1 MILLLLI
8 ILFIIFLLY
17 RFRQRTI
24 EEYIIDSVDLSWR
37 NKTGVEDVV
46 NKWILIVKDKNN
58 NEIHRTENSD
68 SNNRKNETDV
78 KLNVFSNK
86 TFGDNIIGNNTIDIY
101 YNEVSDDKKV
111 NTQLL
116 RFEKDE
122 FTENLGSF
130 EFRDLDMSAWE
141 NAQNAD
147 CEGIYSKVKKDKS
160 TPGVEKF
167 GCGPQND
174 PNKHHCQFWKHT
186 HTQKQLGT
194 GKACSRGDGHVI
206 KVQWPKK
213 TNTDRVGLQFVDDPN
228 PNTDSKVDD
237 NPQHY
242 KSLFDQQQAIVNE
255 QEKENARIAKEAADK
270 AAAEALGGVIPNQT
284 KLGEDGWC
292 GHGGVVIHQVDGDV
306 NTAKGCKRICSD
318 TNQVWTRD
326 TSYGLWDSNEANNIV
341 NECTDAKLDIIWEK
355 DGDGKRKLR
364 SGFKASKDYVPS
376 STSTNGIRY
385 VWFGY
390 ENSDWKRPLNISQIE
405 VYSGGVNIVRDFVD
419 DTVDQSSF
427 YADWTSPKRLFDG
440 TLTTMAHTKDGKTNW
455 FRIDLGKEYS
465 VIDKVM
471 VYNRMN
477 PWWCCR
483 DRWAGSFVKLL
494 DSNKKLIVRSKETLP
509 TDKTKAKNYTED
521 PDGAGETHLKTFT
534 FGNIIGDSVPVMDLT
549 GGFKWYYYQGSYFSV
564 PSSFNN
570 ATPTKTGTGVTDFS
584 SKHKATGG
592 YLPNHG
598 NKSDYAVRWQ
608 GRFVPKKT
616 GSHKFWTESDDMSYL
631 YVDYKKVVDN
641 GGLHAMEKKE
651 GTYNMTKGKEYLIEI
666 FFSEKGGGDE
676 IKVWFQGPDMSLA
689 KHDFS
694 GYMVNDTKLCS
705 SGMFGGRKNNG
716 ITDYRHCLECAH
728 KWEPGLHKRSIN
740 CENIWGINQD

>member
-17 RFRQRTI
+17 RFRQRTV

-37 NKTGVEDVV
+37 NKTGIEDVV
-46 NKWILIVKDKNN
+46 NKWILVVKDKNN

-68 SNNRKNETDV
+68 SNNRKNDTDV

-101 YNEVSDDKKV
+101 YNDGSGDKKI
-111 NTQLL
+111 NTQIL

-122 FTENLGSF
+122 FTDDLGSF

-147 CEGIYSKVKKDKS
+147 CEGIYSKVKKNKS

-174 PNKHHCQFWKHT
+174 PNKHWCQFWKHT

-194 GKACSRGDGHVI
+194 GRACSRGDGHVI

-228 PNTDSKVDD
+228 PNTDSKVADS
-237 NPQHY
+237 PQHY
-242 KSLFDQQQAIVNE
+242 KSLFDQQQAIVDA
-255 QEKENARIAKEAADK
+255 QEKENARIAKEEADK

-318 TNQVWTRD
+318 TNQIWTRD
-326 TSYGLWDSNEANNIV
+326 TSYGLWDSDEANHIV
-341 NECTDAKLDIIWEK
+341 EECTDAKLDSIWEK

-364 SGFKASKDYVPS
+364 SGFKASKDYVPIQ
-376 STSTNGIRY
+376 N
-385 VWFGY
+385 
-390 ENSDWKRPLNISQIE
+390 
-405 VYSGGVNIVRDFVD
+405 
-419 DTVDQSSF
+419 QS
-427 YADWTSPKRLFDG
+427 
-440 TLTTMAHTKDGKTNW
+440 
-455 FRIDLGKEYS
+455 
-465 VIDKVM
+465 V
-471 VYNRMN
+471 
-477 PWWCCR
+477 
-483 DRWAGSFVKLL
+483 
-494 DSNKKLIVRSKETLP
+494 
-509 TDKTKAKNYTED
+509 
-521 PDGAGETHLKTFT
+521 
-534 FGNIIGDSVPVMDLT
+534 
-549 GGFKWYYYQGSYFSV
+549 GGFKWYYYTGSYFSE

-570 ATPTKTGTGVTDFS
+570 KTPTKTGTSVTDFS
-584 SKHKATGG
+584 DINKATGG
-592 YLPNHG
+592 YLQVNG
-598 NKSDYAVRWQ
+598 KNDYAVRWQ
-608 GRFVPKKT
+608 GRFVPKKSGT
-616 GSHKFWTESDDMSYL
+616 HKFWTKSDDMSYL
-631 YVDYKKVVDN
+631 YVNYKKVVDN

-651 GTYNMTKGKEYLIEI
+651 GTYNMTKGREYLIEI
-666 FFSEKGGGDE
+666 FFSERGGGDNIIVSFKE
-676 IKVWFQGPDMSLA
+676 PNGTKTTN
-689 KHDFS
+689 FS
-694 GYMVNDTKLCS
+694 GYMVNDTRICS
-705 SGMFGGRKNNG
+705 SGMFGGRWNNG
-716 ITDYRHCLECAH
+716 VTDYKHCLECAH

-740 CENIWGINQD
+740 CENMWLGDD

>member
-17 RFRQRTI
+17 RFRQRTV

-46 NKWILIVKDKNN
+46 NKWILVVKDKNN
-58 NEIHRTENSD
+58 NEIHRAENSD

-141 NAQNAD
+141 NAQNKD
-147 CEGIYSKVKKDKS
+147 CEGIYSKVKKNKS
-160 TPGVEKF
+160 TLGVEKF
-167 GCGPQND
+167 GCGPAND
-174 PNKHHCQFWKHT
+174 PNKHWCQFWKHT

-213 TNTDRVGLQFVDDPN
+213 ANTDRVGLQFVDDPN

-284 KLGEDGWC
+284 KLGDDGFC
-292 GHGGVVIHQVDGDV
+292 SHGGVVIHQVDGDV

-318 TNQVWTRD
+318 TNNVWTRD
-326 TSYGLWDSNEANNIV
+326 TSHGTWDSNEANRIV
-341 NECTDAKLDIIWEK
+341 EECTDAKLDIIWEK

-376 STSTNGIRY
+376 STSTTGIKY

-405 VYSGGVNIVRDFVD
+405 VYSGGVNIVKDFGD
-419 DTVDQSSF
+419 NTVDQSSF

-494 DSNKKLIVRSKETLP
+494 NKKGEEIMRSNETLP
-509 TDKTKAKNYTED
+509 TNKTEAKNYTED
-521 PDGAGETHLKTFT
+521 YYEDGQYMARVKTFT
-534 FGNIIGDSVPVMDLT
+534 F
-549 GGFKWYYYQGSYFSV
+549 
-564 PSSFNN
+564 
-570 ATPTKTGTGVTDFS
+570 
-584 SKHKATGG
+584 
-592 YLPNHG
+592 
-598 NKSDYAVRWQ
+598 
-608 GRFVPKKT
+608 
-616 GSHKFWTESDDMSYL
+616 
-631 YVDYKKVVDN
+631 
-641 GGLHAMEKKE
+641 
-651 GTYNMTKGKEYLIEI
+651 NM
-666 FFSEKGGGDE
+666 
-676 IKVWFQGPDMSLA
+676 
-689 KHDFS
+689 
-694 GYMVNDTKLCS
+694 
-705 SGMFGGRKNNG
+705 
-716 ITDYRHCLECAH
+716 
-728 KWEPGLHKRSIN
+728 
-740 CENIWGINQD
+740 

>member
-17 RFRQRTI
+17 RFRQRTV

-46 NKWILIVKDKNN
+46 NKWILVVKDKNN
-58 NEIHRTENSD
+58 NEIHRAENSD

-141 NAQNAD
+141 NAQNKD
-147 CEGIYSKVKKDKS
+147 CEGIYSKVKKNKS
-160 TPGVEKF
+160 TLGVEKF
-167 GCGPQND
+167 GCGPAND
-174 PNKHHCQFWKHT
+174 PNKHWCQFWKHT

-213 TNTDRVGLQFVDDPN
+213 ANTDRVGLQFVDDPN

-284 KLGEDGWC
+284 KLGDDGFC
-292 GHGGVVIHQVDGDV
+292 SHGGVVIHQVDGDV

-318 TNQVWTRD
+318 TNNVWTRD
-326 TSYGLWDSNEANNIV
+326 TSHGTWDSNEANRIV
-341 NECTDAKLDIIWEK
+341 EECTDAKLDIIWEK

-376 STSTNGIRY
+376 STSTTGIKY

-405 VYSGGVNIVRDFVD
+405 VYSGGVNIVKDFGD
-419 DTVDQSSF
+419 NTVDQSSF

-494 DSNKKLIVRSKETLP
+494 NKKGEEIMRSKETLP

-570 ATPTKTGTGVTDFS
+570 ATPTKTGTGITDFS

-608 GRFVPKKT
+608 GHFVPKQT

-631 YVDYKKVVDN
+631 YVNYKKVVDN

-666 FFSEKGGGDE
+666 FFSEKGGGDN
-676 IKVWFQGPDMSLA
+676 IKVWFKGPGMSSA
-689 KHDFS
+689 KHDFT
-694 GYMVNDTKLCS
+694 GFMVKDTKICS
-705 SGMFGGRKNNG
+705 SEMFGGRKNKG
-716 ITDYRHCLECAH
+716 ITDYKHCLECAH

>member
-17 RFRQRTI
+17 RFRQRTV

-101 YNEVSDDKKV
+101 YNEVSGDKKV

-147 CEGIYSKVKKDKS
+147 CEGIYSKVKKNKS
-160 TPGVEKF
+160 TLGVEKF
-167 GCGPQND
+167 GCGPTND
-174 PNKHHCQFWKHT
+174 PNKHWCQFWKHT

-228 PNTDSKVDD
+228 PNTDSKVAD

-242 KSLFDQQQAIVNE
+242 KSLFDQQQAIVDA
-255 QEKENARIAKEAADK
+255 QEKENAKIAKEAADK
-270 AAAEALGGVIPNQT
+270 AAAEAFGGIIPNQT

-306 NTAKGCKRICSD
+306 NTATGCKRICSD

-364 SGFKASKDYVPS
+364 SGFKASKDYVPPQNQS
-376 STSTNGIRY
+376 ELPDEIYMIGGRDGKYCAVDGDLIKCNKSAIGIGGLEK
-385 VWFGY
+385 FGLIK
-390 ENSDWKRPLNISQIE
+390 NSDGTYSFKGGNKYCADEGNRIICNRGSIGGWERFKISKN
-405 VYSGGVNIVRDFVD
+405 S
-419 DTVDQSSF
+419 
-427 YADWTSPKRLFDG
+427 DG
-440 TLTTMAHTKDGKTNW
+440 TYSLTGGKDGKYCADESHMNRITCDRGSIGGWERFKIGKYNKPSLSLRAGNSGAQIDGGGKVYYLDRHNIECGSDALNGFGLIRQPGGKTQYNYLCLKPGHLTKHDKKTNSQYKGSKSGKRSSALYLDRHTVDCNNKPITQ
-455 FRIDLGKEYS
+455 FRLH
-465 VIDKVM
+465 
-471 VYNRMN
+471 
-477 PWWCCR
+477 R
-483 DRWAGSFVKLL
+483 DGSRRIYYKY
-494 DSNKKLIVRSKETLP
+494 KC
-509 TDKTKAKNYTED
+509 
-521 PDGAGETHLKTFT
+521 
-534 FGNIIGDSVPVMDLT
+534 GNVST
-549 GGFKWYYYQGSYFSV
+549 Q
-564 PSSFNN
+564 NN
-570 ATPTKTGTGVTDFS
+570 ACRETSTPWNQES
-584 SKHKATGG
+584 SSVH
-592 YLPNHG
+592 YLDRH
-598 NKSDYAVRWQ
+598 YAKCN
-608 GRFVPKKT
+608 PD
-616 GSHKFWTESDDMSYL
+616 EY
-631 YVDYKKVVDN
+631 
-641 GGLHAMEKKE
+641 
-651 GTYNMTKGKEYLIEI
+651 MTKFKLNRRGNGQFRY
-666 FFSEKGGGDE
+666 
-676 IKVWFQGPDMSLA
+676 
-689 KHDFS
+689 DFRCC
-694 GYMVNDTKLCS
+694 K
-705 SGMFGGRKNNG
+705 KN
-716 ITDYRHCLECAH
+716 
-728 KWEPGLHKRSIN
+728 
-740 CENIWGINQD
+740 

>member
-17 RFRQRTI
+17 RFRQRTV

-37 NKTGVEDVV
+37 NKTGVENVV
-46 NKWILIVKDKNN
+46 NKWILVVKDKNN

-68 SNNRKNETDV
+68 SNNRKNDTDV

-101 YNEVSDDKKV
+101 YNEVSGDKKV

-122 FTENLGSF
+122 FTDDLGSF
-130 EFRDLDMSAWE
+130 EFHDLDMSAWE

-147 CEGIYSKVKKDKS
+147 CEGIYSKVKKNKS
-160 TPGVEKF
+160 TLGVEKF
-167 GCGPQND
+167 GCGPAND
-174 PNKHHCQFWKHT
+174 PNKHWCQFWKHT

-213 TNTDRVGLQFVDDPN
+213 TNTDRVGLQFVDDPD
-228 PNTDSKVDD
+228 PNTDSKVAD

-284 KLGEDGWC
+284 KLGDDGFC
-292 GHGGVVIHQVDGDV
+292 SHGGVVIHQVDGDV

-318 TNQVWTRD
+318 TNNVWTRD
-326 TSYGLWDSNEANNIV
+326 TSHGTWDSNEANRIV
-341 NECTDAKLDIIWEK
+341 EECTDAKLDIIWEK
-355 DGDGKRKLR
+355 DGNGKRKLR
-364 SGFKASKDYVPS
+364 SGFKASKDYVPP
-376 STSTNGIRY
+376 STSTSGIKY

-390 ENSDWKRPLNISQIE
+390 ENSGWEERPLNIAEIE
-405 VYSGGVNIVRDFVD
+405 VYSGGVNIVKDFTD
-419 DTVDQSSF
+419 DKVESSSV
-427 YADWTSPKRLFDG
+427 YAFWTTPKKLFDG
-440 TLTTMAHTKDGKTNW
+440 SKSNMAHTKDSGTNW
-455 FRIDLGKEYS
+455 WKIDLGKEYS
-465 VIDKVM
+465 AIDKVM
-471 VYNRMN
+471 VYNRDN
-477 PWWCCR
+477 CCW

-494 DSNKKLIVRSKETLP
+494 NKKGKEIMRSTDTLPSNK
-509 TDKTKAKNYTED
+509 DAAKNYKE
-521 PDGAGETHLKTFT
+521 GGVRVKTFT
-534 FGNIIGDSVPVMDLT
+534 FGNTVGASSPPMNLP

-570 ATPTKTGTGVTDFS
+570 ATPTKTGTGIKNFS
-584 SKHKATGG
+584 NKHNATGG

-598 NKSDYAVRWQ
+598 NKSNYAVRWQ

-616 GSHKFWTESDDMSYL
+616 GTHKFWTQSDDMSYL

-641 GGLHAMEKKE
+641 GGTHAERKEE
-651 GTYNMTKGKEYLIEI
+651 GTINMTKGKEYLIEI
-666 FFSEKGGGDE
+666 FFSEKSGGDE
-676 IKVWFQGPDMSLA
+676 MKVWFQGPGMNSDT
-689 KHDFS
+689 HDFS

-705 SGMFGGRKNNG
+705 SGMFGGRGNNG
-716 ITDYRHCLECAH
+716 IIDYKHCLECAH

-740 CENIWGINQD
+740 CENIWVGDD

>member
-17 RFRQRTI
+17 RFRQRTV

-46 NKWILIVKDKNN
+46 NKWILVVKDKNN
-58 NEIHRTENSD
+58 NEIHRTENND
-68 SNNRKNETDV
+68 SNNRKNDTDV

-101 YNEVSDDKKV
+101 YNDGSGDKKI
-111 NTQLL
+111 NTQIL

-122 FTENLGSF
+122 FSEKLDSF

-147 CEGIYSKVKKDKS
+147 CEGIYSKVKKNKS

-228 PNTDSKVDD
+228 PNTDSKVADS
-237 NPQHY
+237 PQHY
-242 KSLFDQQQAIVNE
+242 KSLFDQQQAIVDA
-255 QEKENARIAKEAADK
+255 QEKENARIAKEEADK
-270 AAAEALGGVIPNQT
+270 AAAEALGGLIPNQT

-326 TSYGLWDSNEANNIV
+326 TSYGLWDSDEANRIV
-341 NECTDAKLDIIWEK
+341 EECTDAKLDSIWEK

-376 STSTNGIRY
+376 QNQSQPAFS
-385 VWFGY
+385 Y
-390 ENSDWKRPLNISQIE
+390 EFI
-405 VYSGGVNIVRDFVD
+405 
-419 DTVDQSSF
+419 
-427 YADWTSPKRLFDG
+427 
-440 TLTTMAHTKDGKTNW
+440 M
-455 FRIDLGKEYS
+455 
-465 VIDKVM
+465 
-471 VYNRMN
+471 
-477 PWWCCR
+477 
-483 DRWAGSFVKLL
+483 
-494 DSNKKLIVRSKETLP
+494 NKKNQSLGIHIGWIKLDGVLATKEQTTIHKPPNRNNNSNNMFNNNNNYSSWNANGHNVGDKIFTIVSDKQIDEIDISYWRPKYGPGWIIKENGV
-509 TDKTKAKNYTED
+509 TKIIETSNRGNNSNPNPVVYTY
-521 PDGAGETHLKTFT
+521 
-534 FGNIIGDSVPVMDLT
+534 NIKIDTT
-549 GGFKWYYYQGSYFSV
+549 GGFKYYIYGRSFMMTQFYMQGWKLKTKQVCKSTGSYLGNVSN
-564 PSSFNN
+564 FNN
-570 ATPTKTGTGVTDFS
+570 KEPTYEGTGITDFS

-592 YLPNHG
+592 NLPNNG
-598 NKSDYAVRWQ
+598 NWCDYAVRWQ
-608 GRFVPKKT
+608 GYFVPKKT
-616 GSHKFWTESDDMSYL
+616 GTHKFWTESDDMSYL
-631 YVDYKKVVDN
+631 YVNNKKVVDN
-641 GGLHAMEKKE
+641 GGLHGMVKKD
-651 GTYNMTKGKEYLIEI
+651 GTFNMTKGREYLIEI

-676 IKVWFQGPDMSLA
+676 MKVWFQGPDMSSA

-694 GYMVNDTKLCS
+694 GYMLKDTKICS
-705 SGMFGGRKNNG
+705 SEMFGGRSNNG
-716 ITDYRHCLECAH
+716 ITDYKHCLECAH
-728 KWEPGLHKRSIN
+728 KWEPGTHKRSIN
-740 CENIWGINQD
+740 CENIWVGDD

>member
-1 MILLLLI
+1 
-8 ILFIIFLLY
+8 
-17 RFRQRTI
+17 
-24 EEYIIDSVDLSWR
+24 VDLSWR
-37 NKTGVEDVV
+37 NKTGIEDVV
-46 NKWILIVKDKNN
+46 DKWILVVKDKNN

-68 SNNRKNETDV
+68 LNNRKNDMDV

-101 YNEVSDDKKV
+101 YNEVSGGKKV
-111 NTQLL
+111 NTQIL

-122 FTENLGSF
+122 FSENLDSF

-141 NAQNAD
+141 NAQNKD
-147 CEGIYSKVKKDKS
+147 CEGIYSKVKKNKS

-228 PNTDSKVDD
+228 PNTDSKVADS
-237 NPQHY
+237 PQHY
-242 KSLFDQQQAIVNE
+242 KSLFDQQQAIVDA
-255 QEKENARIAKEAADK
+255 QEKENARIAKEDADK
-270 AAAEALGGVIPNQT
+270 VAAEALGGLIPNQT

-292 GHGGVVIHQVDGDV
+292 GHGGVVIHQVDGNV

-326 TSYGLWDSNEANNIV
+326 TSYGLWDSDEANHIV
-341 NECTDAKLDIIWEK
+341 EECTDAKLDSIWEK

-494 DSNKKLIVRSKETLP
+494 DSNKNLIVRSKETLP

-570 ATPTKTGTGVTDFS
+570 ATPKKTGTGVTDFS
-584 SKHKATGG
+584 NINKATNGVLTVNGG
-592 YLPNHG
+592 N
-598 NKSDYAVRWQ
+598 NYAVRWQ
-608 GRFVPKKT
+608 GRFVPKKD
-616 GSHKFWTESDDMSYL
+616 GSHKFWTKSDDMSYL
-631 YVDYKKVVDN
+631 YVNNDKVVDN
-641 GGLHAMEKKE
+641 GGLHGMDRCDNCNPKYNPDNYGTVIMEK
-651 GTYNMTKGKEYLIEI
+651 GREYLIEI
-666 FFSEKGGGDE
+666 FFSEKGGGDNIIVNFE
-676 IKVWFQGPDMSLA
+676 EPNGTKTTN
-689 KHDFS
+689 FS
-694 GYMVNDTKLCS
+694 GYMVNDTKICS
-705 SGMFGGRKNNG
+705 SGMFGGRKNKG

-740 CENIWGINQD
+740 CENLWLDD

>member
-17 RFRQRTI
+17 RFRQRTV

-46 NKWILIVKDKNN
+46 NKWILVVKDKNN

-141 NAQNAD
+141 NAQNKD
-147 CEGIYSKVKKDKS
+147 CEGIYSKVKKNKS
-160 TPGVEKF
+160 TLGVEKF
-167 GCGPQND
+167 GCGPAND
-174 PNKHHCQFWKHT
+174 PNKHWCQFWKHT

-237 NPQHY
+237 NPQYY
-242 KSLFDQQQAIVNE
+242 KSLFDQQQAIINE

-284 KLGEDGWC
+284 KLGDDGFC
-292 GHGGVVIHQVDGDV
+292 IHGGVVIHQVDGDV

-318 TNQVWTRD
+318 TNNVWTRD
-326 TSYGLWDSNEANNIV
+326 TSHGTWDSNEANRIV
-341 NECTDAKLDIIWEK
+341 EECTDAKLDIIWEK

-364 SGFKASKDYVPS
+364 SGFKASKDYVPPQNQYQPAVNINTDGFKWFVYDKHFKNKS
-376 STSTNGIRY
+376 EFSGQTPSRSGEGITDLSWKNIIKELGISGTPGDQKEVARQRITGGVAGDYGSEYSIHFTGTYIPQKTGTYEFQTTSDDMSFLYIDDELIVDNGGLHWFVEKQGKKTLTSGKVYKIDIYFSEKGGDDGIDVEIKRPGDGNWSHIFDFTSLKNVRY

-405 VYSGGVNIVRDFVD
+405 VYSGGVNIVKDFGD
-419 DTVDQSSF
+419 DAVDQSSF

-521 PDGAGETHLKTFT
+521 PDGAGETYLKTFT
-534 FGNIIGDSVPVMDLT
+534 FNV
-549 GGFKWYYYQGSYFSV
+549 
-564 PSSFNN
+564 
-570 ATPTKTGTGVTDFS
+570 
-584 SKHKATGG
+584 
-592 YLPNHG
+592 
-598 NKSDYAVRWQ
+598 
-608 GRFVPKKT
+608 
-616 GSHKFWTESDDMSYL
+616 
-631 YVDYKKVVDN
+631 
-641 GGLHAMEKKE
+641 
-651 GTYNMTKGKEYLIEI
+651 
-666 FFSEKGGGDE
+666 
-676 IKVWFQGPDMSLA
+676 
-689 KHDFS
+689 
-694 GYMVNDTKLCS
+694 
-705 SGMFGGRKNNG
+705 
-716 ITDYRHCLECAH
+716 
-728 KWEPGLHKRSIN
+728 
-740 CENIWGINQD
+740 

>member
-17 RFRQRTI
+17 RFRQRTV

-46 NKWILIVKDKNN
+46 NKWILVVKDKNN
-58 NEIHRTENSD
+58 NEIHRAENSD

-141 NAQNAD
+141 NAQNKD
-147 CEGIYSKVKKDKS
+147 CEGIYSKVKKNKS
-160 TPGVEKF
+160 TLGVEKF
-167 GCGPQND
+167 GCGPAND
-174 PNKHHCQFWKHT
+174 PNKHWCQFWKHT

-213 TNTDRVGLQFVDDPN
+213 ANTDRVGLQFVDDPN

-284 KLGEDGWC
+284 KLGDDGFC
-292 GHGGVVIHQVDGDV
+292 SHGGVVIHQVDGDV

-318 TNQVWTRD
+318 TNNVWTRD
-326 TSYGLWDSNEANNIV
+326 TSHGTWDSNEANRIV
-341 NECTDAKLDIIWEK
+341 EECTDAKLDIIWEK

-376 STSTNGIRY
+376 STSTIGIRY

-494 DSNKKLIVRSKETLP
+494 NKKGEEIMRSKETLP

-570 ATPTKTGTGVTDFS
+570 ATPTKTGTGITDFS

-608 GRFVPKKT
+608 GHFVPKQT

-631 YVDYKKVVDN
+631 YVNYKKVVDN

-666 FFSEKGGGDE
+666 FFSEKSGGDE

-694 GYMVNDTKLCS
+694 GYMVNDTKICY

>member
-17 RFRQRTI
+17 RFRQRTV

-37 NKTGVEDVV
+37 NKTGVENVV
-46 NKWILIVKDKNN
+46 NKWILVVKDKNN
-58 NEIHRTENSD
+58 NEIHRAENND
-68 SNNRKNETDV
+68 SNNRKNDTDV

-101 YNEVSDDKKV
+101 YNEVSGDKKV

-122 FTENLGSF
+122 FTNDLGSF
-130 EFRDLDMSAWE
+130 EFHDLDMSAWE

-147 CEGIYSKVKKDKS
+147 CEGIYSKVKKNKS

-174 PNKHHCQFWKHT
+174 PNKHWCQFWKHT

-213 TNTDRVGLQFVDDPN
+213 TNTDRVGLQFVDDPD
-228 PNTDSKVDD
+228 PNTDSKVADS
-237 NPQHY
+237 PQHY
-242 KSLFDQQQAIVNE
+242 KSLFDQQQAIVDA
-255 QEKENARIAKEAADK
+255 QEKENARIAKEEADK
-270 AAAEALGGVIPNQT
+270 AASEALGGVIPNQT

-318 TNQVWTRD
+318 IHQIWTRD
-326 TSYGLWDSNEANNIV
+326 TSYGKWDSDEANNIV

-364 SGFKASKDYVPS
+364 SGFKASKDYVPP
-376 STSTNGIRY
+376 STSTSGIKY

-390 ENSDWKRPLNISQIE
+390 ENSGWEERPLNIAEIE
-405 VYSGGVNIVRDFVD
+405 VYSGGVNIVRDFTD
-419 DTVDQSSF
+419 DKVESSSQ
-427 YADWTSPKRLFDG
+427 YPVWWATPIKLFDG
-440 TLTTMAHTKDGKTNW
+440 SKSNMAHTKDSGTNW
-455 FRIDLGKEYS
+455 WKIDLGKEYS
-465 VIDKVM
+465 AIDKVM
-471 VYNRMN
+471 VYNRDN
-477 PWWCCR
+477 CCW

-494 DSNKKLIVRSKETLP
+494 NKKGKEIMRSTDTLPSNK
-509 TDKTKAKNYTED
+509 DAAKNYKE
-521 PDGAGETHLKTFT
+521 GGVRVKTFT
-534 FGNIIGDSVPVMDLT
+534 FGNTVGASSPPMNLP

-570 ATPTKTGTGVTDFS
+570 ATPTKTGTGIKNFS
-584 SKHKATGG
+584 SKHNATGG

-598 NKSDYAVRWQ
+598 NKSNYAVRWQ
-608 GRFVPKKT
+608 GHFVPKQT

-631 YVDYKKVVDN
+631 YVNYKKVIDN
-641 GGLHAMEKKE
+641 GGTHGMVKKS

-666 FFSEKGGGDE
+666 FFSEKSGGDE

-694 GYMVNDTKLCS
+694 GYMVNDTKICS
-705 SGMFGGRKNNG
+705 SGMFGGRGNNG
-716 ITDYRHCLECAH
+716 ITDYKHCLECAH

-740 CENIWGINQD
+740 CENIWIGDD